1 MGEVILT
8 LAVLAGILAGA
19 GMMRRYQSK
28 CRMEELQRISRL
40 ADEILEGRKLSAALS
55 GEDTFPAKI
64 EHQMVRLQ
72 EVLEGK
78 SREAEKSRKRDPE
91 ADFGD
96 GPPRCARPLPIWR
109 HTRSC

>member
-1 MGEVILT
+1 
-8 LAVLAGILAGA
+8 
-19 GMMRRYQSK
+19 
-28 CRMEELQRISRL
+28 MEELQRISRL

-78 SREAEKSRKRDPE
+78 SRKLRRAEGADPE
-91 ADFGD
+91 AHLHE
-96 GPPRCARPLPIWR
+96 PSPCARPLPIWR